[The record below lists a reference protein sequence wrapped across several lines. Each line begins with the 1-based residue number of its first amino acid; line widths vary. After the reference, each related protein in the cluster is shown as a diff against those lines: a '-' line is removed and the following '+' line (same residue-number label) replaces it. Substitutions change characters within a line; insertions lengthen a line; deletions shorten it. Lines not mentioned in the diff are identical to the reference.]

1 MAMKSVQELYDLA
14 KTEIQNQDPTLTD
27 WHDGSL
33 LDIMAGVLATMISE
47 VQRVAFEQFAKTFVE
62 TANGPEITGG
72 SDDLERLLVDHFG
85 EDFRRPEPTPAQ
97 GVVQFSRPTDDAGDC
112 VIPAGTIVK
121 TVVNAAGTSQR
132 FATETEVTMTDLDIN
147 ASVTAVVNG
156 VAGNVEEDEVT
167 VIESTLTDTTIVV
180 NNAAA
185 FAGGTAEAT
194 DSEYR
199 EFARD
204 LLISLSGATMAAIE
218 AKARTVAGVEQ
229 AVGTEVLQTVIEWD
243 ESVGDPIGDP
253 FRISRNKL
261 YVADA
266 NGTASAPLIDS
277 VEEAIEM
284 VRAAGVRVNVLAASA
299 VTQNIVVSLS
309 LNAGGPNYAE
319 LSVDAQ
325 PILDDIEDYVQNLP
339 VGTDLVRATMKTAIL
354 AIWGPSGSG
363 DLDDLTVVTPVGDV
377 AVDPYEKVIPGT
389 VGTV

>member
-1 MAMKSVQELYDLA
+1 M
-14 KTEIQNQDPTLTD
+14 
-27 WHDGSL
+27 
-33 LDIMAGVLATMISE
+33 
-47 VQRVAFEQFAKTFVE
+47 
-62 TANGPEITGG
+62 
-72 SDDLERLLVDHFG
+72 
-85 EDFRRPEPTPAQ
+85 
-97 GVVQFSRPTDDAGDC
+97 
-112 VIPAGTIVK
+112 
-121 TVVNAAGTSQR
+121 
-132 FATETEVTMTDLDIN
+132 
-147 ASVTAVVNG
+147 
-156 VAGNVEEDEVT
+156 
-167 VIESTLTDTTIVV
+167 
-180 NNAAA
+180 
-185 FAGGTAEAT
+185 
-194 DSEYR
+194 
-199 EFARD
+199 
-204 LLISLSGATMAAIE
+204 
-218 AKARTVAGVEQ
+218 
-229 AVGTEVLQTVIEWD
+229 
-243 ESVGDPIGDP
+243 GDPIGDP